1 MASSVIEKS
10 LASDVDTITGNLNE
24 FKYVKSLTATS
35 NTLVGNGTYLLV
47 SCTGASTTGGN
58 SFIFSLFYINGNRY
72 AILHLG
78 TYTLS
83 GLTITVADGTA
94 TFSGM
99 PNWMGIAVYR
109 IAP

>member
-1 MASSVIEKS
+1 MANSVIPQS
-10 LASDVDTITGNLNE
+10 LAHYVNTITDNLGQ
-24 FKYVKSLTATS
+24 FKYVKSLTAAS
-35 NTLVGNGTYLLV
+35 NTLVGNGTYLFV

-58 SFIFSLFYINGNRY
+58 SFIFTLFYISGSRY

-78 TYTLS
+78 TYSLS

-94 TFSGM
+94 TFSGI
-99 PNWMGIAVYR
+99 PNWMGIDVYR

>member
-1 MASSVIEKS
+1 MANSVIPKS
-10 LASDVDTITGNLNE
+10 LAHDVNTITSNLNQ
-24 FKYVKSLTATS
+24 FKYVKSLTAAS

-58 SFIFSLFYINGNRY
+58 SFIFSLFYISGNRY

-83 GLTITVADGTA
+83 ELTITVADGAA
-94 TFSGM
+94 TFDGL
-99 PNWMGIAVYR
+99 PAWMGIAVYR